1 MKKVIKILI
10 VFLVIDIVVI
20 GGYFLYKNLLVGKP
34 QSDKEDYEWV
44 IIDES
49 YSPRNFVEEFIK
61 KDTAEKG
68 LFPISIRNYGKDTSI
83 LRKFRG
89 SNFARPTE
97 AQLNMM
103 YKGLED
109 WMLIDLKYKTKKKRE
124 AQRTILY
131 IQLDGTWKV
140 GDSGSLLN

>member
-1 MKKVIKILI
+1 MKRVIKILI

-20 GGYFLYKNLLVGKP
+20 GGYFLYKNLLVGES

-44 IIDES
+44 IIDEF

-97 AQLNMM
+97 AHLNMM

-124 AQRTILY
+124 VQRTILY

>member
-1 MKKVIKILI
+1 MKRVIKILI

-20 GGYFLYKNLLVGKP
+20 GGYFLYKNLLVGKSP
-34 QSDKEDYEWV
+34 SDKEDYEWV

-109 WMLIDLKYKTKKKRE
+109 WMLIDLKYKTKNERE
-124 AQRTILY
+124 IQRTILY
-131 IQLDGTWKV
+131 IQFDGTWKV